1 VQVAPRPGIV
11 PLRITLKVAPG
22 ERVVI
27 AGGSEAETAA
37 VVDSIFGLSLPSG
50 GVIEVDGHDVR
61 DLALRELRSRIA
73 LVRGAEIFPGCVFDN
88 LRASNSDL
96 TSEEAW
102 EALDRV
108 GLAEAVKALPEG
120 LRAPISRDGAPLSR
134 PQAIALTI
142 ARALAGTPSV
152 LILDRTL
159 DRIDT
164 QTAVRIAD
172 RLLASRDSALLIVSE
187 DPELQARMDRQ
198 VGISEPVTR
207 KGEAA

>member
-1 VQVAPRPGIV
+1 
-11 PLRITLKVAPG
+11 
-22 ERVVI
+22 
-27 AGGSEAETAA
+27 
-37 VVDSIFGLSLPSG
+37 
-50 GVIEVDGHDVR
+50 
-61 DLALRELRSRIA
+61 
-73 LVRGAEIFPGCVFDN
+73 VFDN

>member
-1 VQVAPRPGIV
+1 
-11 PLRITLKVAPG
+11 
-22 ERVVI
+22 
-27 AGGSEAETAA
+27 
-37 VVDSIFGLSLPSG
+37 
-50 GVIEVDGHDVR
+50 
-61 DLALRELRSRIA
+61 
-73 LVRGAEIFPGCVFDN
+73 
-88 LRASNSDL
+88 
-96 TSEEAW
+96 
-102 EALDRV
+102 
-108 GLAEAVKALPEG
+108 
-120 LRAPISRDGAPLSR
+120 
-134 PQAIALTI
+134 
-142 ARALAGTPSV
+142 V